1 MSLSTSIPS
10 QPSTRQPI
18 HPAHTLLSHAHPLS
32 TSISIFTDKILHKP
46 LLLTTTTTTTTQ
58 IQTRIQNPVQSQAQS
73 SGNSN
78 SSDSRAKRRHVRQRK
93 KEYYLKH
100 ARPRPLSARER
111 RAAGLFDLDFDSGLT
126 HGSDL
131 AGDGDGDDDSHLSSR
146 EYEVYAGLN
155 ELWNGYILEL
165 LGFTRAGVVV
175 EHGNT
180 AGGGGGSSSGGG
192 ISSSGKKGG
201 AGSASRGGGGS
212 GNENGSELLRKVTA
226 ANAGSLLASADYH
239 GMEIEVVRCADVAR
253 VGLKGIVIRETRSTF
268 TIICDERERR
278 KDKQMKKRQTRGEAR
293 HEEDK
298 KAELGN
304 SQFRPEDTL
313 KSESRSKLPSEANPE
328 MRSETRTETEL
339 KPSAAPDSK
348 SQSNPSPE
356 HKEQLGNT
364 SDRESIMGTD
374 LDDSTKQAERQDQ
387 NRNFKQTERCKTRTI
402 LKKGAVFRVAV
413 RLPFSPPSGSVEEVQ
428 TLDFPRQQQQQQQER
443 RYQRSL
449 VVDLHGDQLEM
460 RPVERAVKKFKWR
473 VGGFDC

>member
-10 QPSTRQPI
+10 QPSTCQPT
-18 HPAHTLLSHAHPLS
+18 HPAHTLLSHAHPPS

-58 IQTRIQNPVQSQAQS
+58 IHTRIQNPVQSQAQS

-78 SSDSRAKRRHVRQRK
+78 SSDSRAKRRHIRQRK

-131 AGDGDGDDDSHLSSR
+131 AGDGDDDSHLSSR

-180 AGGGGGSSSGGG
+180 GGAGGGGSSSGG
-192 ISSSGKKGG
+192 ISSSRKKGG
-201 AGSASRGGGGS
+201 VGSASRGGGGS
-212 GNENGSELLRKVTA
+212 GDENASELLRKVTA
-226 ANAGSLLASADYH
+226 ASAGSLLASADYH

-278 KDKQMKKRQTRGEAR
+278 KDEQKKKRQTRGEAS
-293 HEEDK
+293 HEAEK
-298 KAELGN
+298 KPEHGN
-304 SQFRPEDTL
+304 SQFRPEDTP

-348 SQSNPSPE
+348 SKSNPSPK
-356 HKEQLGNT
+356 HKEQLGDT
-364 SDRESIMGTD
+364 SDRESITETD

-387 NRNFKQTERCKTRTI
+387 TRNFKQTERCKTRTI

-413 RLPFSPPSGSVEEVQ
+413 RLPFSPQSGSVEEIQ
-428 TLDFPRQQQQQQQER
+428 TLDFPRQQQPQQQER
-443 RYQRSL
+443 RYQRLL
-449 VVDLHGDQLEM
+449 VVDLHGAQLEM